1 MDGRM
6 RPYLP
11 ELTIRDYNIYQW
23 YLRGVQY
30 QLNTTY
36 GLYSCSQLQHN
47 GVLFAL
53 LSDSLA
59 GREATCKKVRLPWT
73 LCWRPMMCQTQGIR
87 LAAQVEVLL
96 GWHNLQ
102 DRRPDELRPAKR
114 LRRALDRVLLRRAYE
129 RAVQQNPALERLFG
143 QERDQA
149 VVQMN
154 LNAKNYNLAAE
165 PMSNVYGALYS
176 TLATDDPNQRKSMRY
191 IGSSIGRIFYLMDK
205 AERFEADRRNGQYNV
220 FVVNELNGQAAA
232 IENARRQALAAV
244 NDLMRAYKMLDL
256 KLNDTLLNNIM
267 ILGLQHA
274 VYPLEQDVD
283 TEKWEIP

>member
-1 MDGRM
+1 MKGRM

-11 ELTIRDYNIYQW
+11 ELTIRDYNTYQW
-23 YLRGVQY
+23 YQRGVRR
-30 QLNTTY
+30 QLYTTY
-36 GLYSCSQLQHN
+36 GLYSCYGLRYN
-47 GVLFAL
+47 GVLFAVL
-53 LSDSLA
+53 ADSLA
-59 GREATCKKVRLPWT
+59 GRPATCKRMREPGT
-73 LCWRPMMCQTQGIR
+73 LVWRQMMCQTQGIR

-96 GWHNLQ
+96 SWHRIQ
-102 DRRPDELRPAKR
+102 DAQWADLPFYKKVRRVVDT
-114 LRRALDRVLLRRAYE
+114 VLLRQAYRKAAAE
-129 RAVQQNPALERLFG
+129 NPALERIFV

-149 VVQMN
+149 NVQMT
-154 LNAKNYNLAAE
+154 LNAKNYLLAAE
-165 PMSNVYGALYS
+165 PKGNLYGALYS
-176 TLATDDPNQRKSMRY
+176 VLATDDPNQRKSMRY
-191 IGSSIGRIFYLMDK
+191 IGSCIGRIFYLLDK

-274 VYPLEQDVD
+274 VYPLEQDAD